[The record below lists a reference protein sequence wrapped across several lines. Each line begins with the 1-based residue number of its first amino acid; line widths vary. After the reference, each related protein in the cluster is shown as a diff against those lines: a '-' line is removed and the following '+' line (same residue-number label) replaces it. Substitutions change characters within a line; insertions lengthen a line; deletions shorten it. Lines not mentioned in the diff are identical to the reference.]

1 MLMLIARKKGMGG
14 LLFVEAFL
22 SQRNSFD
29 EGRMCSSFIFVKFL
43 PRLYF
48 RIIGDSPAILIV
60 FVIL

>member
-1 MLMLIARKKGMGG
+1 MLMFIAGKKRMRG
-14 LLFVEAFL
+14 LLFVKAFL

-29 EGRMCSSFIFVKFL
+29 EGSMCSSFIFVKFL
-43 PRLYF
+43 PGLYF